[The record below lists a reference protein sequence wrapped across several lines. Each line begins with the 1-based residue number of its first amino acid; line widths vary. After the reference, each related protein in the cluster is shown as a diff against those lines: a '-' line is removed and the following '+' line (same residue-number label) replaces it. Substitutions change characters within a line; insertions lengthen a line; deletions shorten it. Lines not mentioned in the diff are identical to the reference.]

1 MEAGTSEELF
11 LLVDDTD
18 VCVIDPEGAE
28 VTPSSRDIWYGNSPR
43 PSSGPSSSWLS
54 LAVVVYRYSE
64 QRLDVG
70 QHSYAIGDFKTM
82 GTDYHG
88 DLRQDVIAKLR
99 AWKQDAHKI
108 HAFDTNHDDEVDVEE
123 WEHVRRVAER
133 EAMLERTQRSI
144 MDGDTRD
151 RRHPFLLSAMSQHP
165 LAQCYRQYAVLGF
178 VAFVALGGL
187 GTWLF
192 LTRYTI

>member
-1 MEAGTSEELF
+1 MPGPHIVAPLSGRECVWYSYRVEHRESRFARSRRSNWTTVEAGTSEELF

-28 VTPSSRDIWYGNSPR
+28 VTPSSRDIWYANSPR

-54 LAVVVYRYSE
+54 LAVAVYRYSE

-88 DLRQDVIAKLR
+88 DLKQDVIAKLR

-108 HAFDTNHDDEVDVEE
+108 RVFDTNHDDEVDVEE
-123 WEHVRRVAER
+123 WEHARRVAER
-133 EAMLERTQRSI
+133 EAMLVRTQHSI
-144 MDGDTRD
+144 MDDDTST
-151 RRHPFLLSAMSQHP
+151 RRHA
-165 LAQCYRQYAVLGF
+165 
-178 VAFVALGGL
+178 
-187 GTWLF
+187 
-192 LTRYTI
+192 